1 MLLLLFF
8 KDVVWGGGGEGW
20 QTSFFMVYDKVTNY
34 WHFKWNQW
42 LVFFFGGGGSFPHK
56 IT

>member
-8 KDVVWGGGGEGW
+8 KDVVWGRGGEGW

-42 LVFFFGGGGSFPHK
+42 LVFFGGGGVISS
-56 IT
+56 

>member
-8 KDVVWGGGGEGW
+8 KDVVEGGGGGGW

-42 LVFFFGGGGSFPHK
+42 LVVVFLFWGGGVISS
-56 IT
+56 

>member
-8 KDVVWGGGGEGW
+8 KDVVEGGGEGW
-20 QTSFFMVYDKVTNY
+20 QTSFFMVYDKVANY

-42 LVFFFGGGGSFPHK
+42 LVFFFFGGGGGHFL
-56 IT
+56 IR